1 MEILFKQTA
10 FRATSFADSS
20 VHTDCCSSLSCEVP
34 LKPCACCAMTIG
46 AKTGFD
52 SIEETLMTLTA
63 STNWD
68 VTACGAATA
77 TASSLGFDS

>member
-1 MEILFKQTA
+1 
-10 FRATSFADSS
+10 
-20 VHTDCCSSLSCEVP
+20 
-34 LKPCACCAMTIG
+34 MTIG